1 MSAIKTEYDLERN
14 VDEVWYQSSNVI
26 YSWFAEDQ
34 ERNCGDLT
42 VVFKGGKR
50 YLYKDV
56 SFMDYL
62 YFKNAAFND
71 GSSGKAF
78 NEYIIKKYTGEK
90 MEDADLNEILE
101 KLNEPNPKDTT
112 YFIHGDGEV
121 DEMVFTGMYENTIN
135 YALEISS
142 DSKFAVMFSDAY
154 GMRSV
159 KYLLDCGVDSSRIT
173 IYMKESDVSKLDGH
187 TCECCIVKIKDERY
201 DDDFIASEIQRRSF
215 EDIAYIS
222 QETLAEIAKVSR
234 SAYIILNRRMS

>member
-1 MSAIKTEYDLERN
+1 MAILKNKYDLERN

-26 YSWFAEDQ
+26 YSWFEEDQ
-34 ERNCGDLT
+34 ERNIGNLT

-50 YLYKDV
+50 YLYRNV

-62 YFKNAAFND
+62 YFKNAAFKD

-78 NEYIIKKYTGEK
+78 NEYIIKKYIGEK
-90 MEDADLNEILE
+90 IDDADLSSILDA
-101 KLNEPNPKDTT
+101 LNEEDPKNTT

-121 DEMVFTGMYENTIN
+121 DELIFSGMYVNTIN
-135 YALEISS
+135 YALEVSS
-142 DSKFAVMFSDAY
+142 ETKFAVMFSNAY

-173 IYMKESDVSKLDGH
+173 IYMKESDVSKLDGP
-187 TCECCIVKIKDERY
+187 TCECVLVKIKDERY
-201 DDDFIASEIQRRSF
+201 NDDFIISEIQRRSF

-222 QETLAEIAKVSR
+222 PEALAEISKVSK
-234 SAYIILNRRMS
+234 SAYIILKRRMM

>member
-1 MSAIKTEYDLERN
+1 MSAIRSEYDLEKN

-26 YSWFAEDQ
+26 YSWFGESQ
-34 ERNCGDLT
+34 EWNSGDLV

-50 YLYKDV
+50 YVYKNV
-56 SFMDYL
+56 AFMDYL
-62 YFKNAAFND
+62 YFKNAAFNE

-78 NEYIIKKYTGEK
+78 NQYIIKKYTGEK
-90 MEDADLNEILE
+90 MDDVDLEPILE
-101 KLNEPNPKDTT
+101 RLNAPDPKDST

-121 DEMVFTGMYENTIN
+121 DEMVFTAMYENTIN
-135 YALEISS
+135 YALEASS
-142 DSKFAVMFSDAY
+142 DSKFAVMFSNAY

-173 IYMKESDVSKLDGH
+173 IYMKESDVSKLDGP
-187 TCECCIVKIKDERY
+187 TSKCRIVKIEDCKY
-201 DDDFIASEIQRRSF
+201 DDDFIALEIKRRSF

-222 QETLAEIAKVSR
+222 PETLSEIAKVSK

>member
-1 MSAIKTEYDLERN
+1 M
-14 VDEVWYQSSNVI
+14 
-26 YSWFAEDQ
+26 
-34 ERNCGDLT
+34 
-42 VVFKGGKR
+42 
-50 YLYKDV
+50 YKDV

-90 MEDADLNEILE
+90 MDDANLESILE
-101 KLNEPNPKDTT
+101 RLNEPDPKDTT

-121 DEMVFTGMYENTIN
+121 DEMVFTAMYENTIN
-135 YALEISS
+135 YALEVSS
-142 DSKFAVMFSDAY
+142 DSKFAVMFSNAY

-159 KYLLDCGVDSSRIT
+159 KYLLDCGVDPSRIT
-173 IYMKESDVSKLDGH
+173 IYMKASDVSKLDGQ
-187 TCECCIVKIKDERY
+187 TCECVIVKIKDEKY
-201 DDDFIASEIQRRSF
+201 DEDFMVSEIQRRSF

-222 QETLAEIAKVSR
+222 PETLSEIAKVSK

>member
-1 MSAIKTEYDLERN
+1 MSAIRAKYDLEKN

-26 YSWFAEDQ
+26 YSWFEEDAD
-34 ERNCGDLT
+34 RNCGNLV

-50 YLYKDV
+50 YMYKDV

-90 MEDADLNEILE
+90 MDDANLESILE
-101 KLNEPNPKDTT
+101 RLNEPDPKDTT

-121 DEMVFTGMYENTIN
+121 DEMVFTAMYENTIN
-135 YALEISS
+135 YALEVSS
-142 DSKFAVMFSDAY
+142 DSKFAVMFSNAY

-173 IYMKESDVSKLDGH
+173 IYMKESDVSKLDGP
-187 TCECCIVKIKDERY
+187 TSECRIVKIKDEKY
-201 DDDFIASEIQRRSF
+201 DEDFIASEIQRRSF
-215 EDIAYIS
+215 EDIAYVS
-222 QETLAEIAKVSR
+222 QEVISEIAKISK
-234 SAYIILNRRMS
+234 SASIILNRRMS

>member
-1 MSAIKTEYDLERN
+1 MSAIRTEYDLENN

-26 YSWFAEDQ
+26 YSLFTEDQ
-34 ERNCGDLT
+34 DRNCGNLI

-90 MEDADLNEILE
+90 MDDANLESILE
-101 KLNEPNPKDTT
+101 KLNEPDPKDTT
-112 YFIHGDGEV
+112 YFIHGDGDV
-121 DEMVFTGMYENTIN
+121 DEMVFAGMYENTID

-154 GMRSV
+154 GMKSV
-159 KYLLDCGVDSSRIT
+159 KYLLDCGVDPSRIT
-173 IYMKESDVSKLDGH
+173 IYMKASDVSKLDGP
-187 TCECCIVKIKDERY
+187 TCECVIVKIKDERY
-201 DDDFIASEIQRRSF
+201 DEEFMVSEIQRRSF

-222 QETLAEIAKVSR
+222 QETISKIAKISK
-234 SAYIILNRRMS
+234 SASIILRRRMS

>member
-26 YSWFAEDQ
+26 YSWFEEDQ
-34 ERNCGDLT
+34 ERNCGDLM

-50 YLYKDV
+50 YLYKGV

-101 KLNEPNPKDTT
+101 KLNEPDPKDTT

-121 DEMVFTGMYENTIN
+121 DEMVFTAMYENTIN
-135 YALEISS
+135 YALEVSS
-142 DSKFAVMFSDAY
+142 DSKFAAMFSDAY

-159 KYLLDCGVDSSRIT
+159 KYLLDCGVDSSRLT
-173 IYMKESDVSKLDGH
+173 IYMKDSDVSKLDGP
-187 TCECCIVKIKDERY
+187 TSVCRIVKISDSKY
-201 DDDFIASEIQRRSF
+201 DDDFIALEIQRRSF

-222 QETLAEIAKVSR
+222 QETLAEIAKVSK